1 MANFNDPL
9 RKIPLFP
16 LETVLFPD
24 GIIALKIFETR
35 YLDMIKQCMRENTE
49 FGVVS
54 IIKGQETNNESLSTT
69 FSQIGTLAQIKDF
82 DPIQPALFI
91 TKSLGTKRFK
101 LLQSQQESNGLW
113 VGEVELLDSDP
124 LMPIPEEHL
133 KMSKLLDEIISVLK
147 SEDLLSE
154 SSIKEPFRI
163 DDCGW
168 VSNRF
173 AELLPISLAQKTHL
187 LAQTNPRIRLD
198 LITEIIEDDDLKNL
212 IVH

>member
-1 MANFNDPL
+1 MANFNDSI

-24 GIIALKIFETR
+24 GVIALKIFEAR

-54 IIKGQETNNESLSTT
+54 IIKGSETKDDGLSTT
-69 FSQIGTLAQIKDF
+69 FSQIGTLAQIEDF
-82 DPIQPALFI
+82 DPVQPALFI
-91 TKSLGTKRFK
+91 TKSLGTKRFR
-101 LLQSQQESNGLW
+101 LLQSHQESNGLW
-113 VGEVELLDSDP
+113 VGEVALLDSDP
-124 LMPIPEEHL
+124 LMPIPDEHL
-133 KMSKLLDEIISVLK
+133 KMAKLLDEIIAVLQ

-154 SSIKEPFRI
+154 SSFKAPFRI

-173 AELLPISLAQKTHL
+173 AELLPISLVQKNHL